1 MKEMM
6 TWLMALTFVGGVASV
21 SCSQETAKEAPKTSP
36 PAVAA
41 AATSAKA
48 SAAGTD
54 GKVALKIDL
63 PVAMFTGTPKDLK
76 TPFLEPPR
84 PPGARPVF
92 YAPAGVTNVAAKKK
106 VTASDSEPVIG
117 TLDLVTDSDKE
128 GTDGSY
134 VEFGPGKQWV
144 QIDLGQ
150 QYAIYAVVVWH
161 YHSEGRVYRGVVAQV
176 SDDPDFIQNVQTIFN
191 NDQNNSL
198 GLGAGKDYE
207 YIETNEGRLID
218 AKGVKGRYVRLYSK
232 GNTSNEMNHYTE
244 VDVYGKAP

>member
-1 MKEMM
+1 MKKLMSS
-6 TWLMALTFVGGVASV
+6 LMALALIGGALVVTVQA
-21 SCSQETAKEAPKTSP
+21 ED
-36 PAVAA
+36 AA
-41 AATSAKA
+41 APA
-48 SAAGTD
+48 
-54 GKVALKIDL
+54 GKVKLKLDL
-63 PVAMFTGTPKDLK
+63 PAAMFTGTPKNIK

-84 PPGARPVF
+84 PPGARAAF
-92 YAPAGVTNVAAKKK
+92 YVPDGVTNVALKKK

-117 TLDLVTDSDKE
+117 SLDLVTDGDKE

-144 QIDLGQ
+144 QIDLGKEN
-150 QYAIYAVVVWH
+150 AIYALVVWH
-161 YHSEGRVYRGVVAQV
+161 YHSEPRVYRGMVVQV
-176 SDDPDFIQNVQTIFN
+176 SDDPDFIKNVQTVFN
-191 NDQNNSL
+191 NDQDNAL

-244 VDVYGKAP
+244 VEVYGKAP

>member
-1 MKEMM
+1 MKKMM
-6 TWLMALTFVGGVASV
+6 TCLAALALIGSALAVNVQA
-21 SCSQETAKEAPKTSP
+21 EAPAA
-36 PAVAA
+36 PA
-41 AATSAKA
+41 
-48 SAAGTD
+48 
-54 GKVALKIDL
+54 GKVKLKIEI
-63 PVAMFTGTPKDLK
+63 PNAMFTGTPKDLK
-76 TPFLEPPR
+76 SPFLEPPR
-84 PPGARPVF
+84 PPGPRPAF
-92 YAPAGVTNVAAKKK
+92 YVPEGVTNVAAKKK

-117 TLDLVTDSDKE
+117 ELALVTDGDKE

-150 QYAIYAVVVWH
+150 NYAIYAVVVWH
-161 YHSEGRVYRGVVAQV
+161 YHSEARIYRGVVVQV
-176 SDDPDFIQNVQTIFN
+176 SDDPDFIKDVQTVFN

-207 YIETNEGRLID
+207 YAETNEGRLMD

>member
-1 MKEMM
+1 MKKMM
-6 TWLMALTFVGGVASV
+6 ACLMAIVLVAGM
-21 SCSQETAKEAPKTSP
+21 TARAEEAA
-36 PAVAA
+36 PA
-41 AATSAKA
+41 
-48 SAAGTD
+48 

-63 PVAMFTGTPKDLK
+63 PNAMFTGTPKNLK

-84 PPGARPVF
+84 PPGARPPF
-92 YAPAGVTNVAAKKK
+92 YVPEGVTNVALDKK

-117 TLDLVTDSDKE
+117 ELKLVTDGDKN

-144 QIDLGQ
+144 QIDLGKE
-150 QYAIYAVVVWH
+150 YDIYAVVVWH
-161 YHSEGRVYRGVVAQV
+161 FHSEARVYRGVVVQV
-176 SDDPDFIQNVQTIFN
+176 SDDPDFIKGVQTIFN

-244 VDVYGKAP
+244 VEVYGKAP